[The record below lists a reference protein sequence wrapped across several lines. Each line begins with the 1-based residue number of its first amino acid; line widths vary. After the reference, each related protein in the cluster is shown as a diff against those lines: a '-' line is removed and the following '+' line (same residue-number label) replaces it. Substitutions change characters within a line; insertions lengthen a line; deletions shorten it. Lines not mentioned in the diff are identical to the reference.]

1 MGVFETFFGLPLHP
15 LVIHA
20 AVVFIPLL
28 IVAALV
34 YVLAPQA
41 RAKLYWAV
49 AVLGVVAPLSALFA
63 KLSGDAFRIRIV
75 RRHLANAEILNKID
89 VHRHYGT
96 VTLYVTIALGLVAL
110 AAVLLPVL
118 RQRTLAV
125 WVPLAVVTVGLSA
138 ASAYYVFRTGDTAA
152 HLVWQGY

>member
-34 YVLAPQA
+34 YVLAPQT
-41 RAKLYWAV
+41 RAKLNWAV
-49 AVLGVVAPLSALFA
+49 VILGVIAPLSALFA
-63 KLSGDAFRIRIV
+63 KLSGDTFRIRIV
-75 RRHLANAEILNKID
+75 RRHLANAEILNNID

-96 VTLYVTIALGLVAL
+96 LTLYVTIALGLVAL

-152 HLVWQGY
+152 HIVWQGY

>member
-34 YVLAPQA
+34 YVLAPQT
-41 RAKLYWAV
+41 RAKLNWAV
-49 AVLGVVAPLSALFA
+49 VVLGVIAPLSALFA

-75 RRHLANAEILNKID
+75 RRHLANAEILNNID
-89 VHRHYGT
+89 EHRHYGT
-96 VTLYVTIALGLVAL
+96 ITLYVAIALGLVAL

-138 ASAYYVFRTGDTAA
+138 ASAYYIFRTGDTAA
-152 HLVWQGY
+152 HIVWQGY